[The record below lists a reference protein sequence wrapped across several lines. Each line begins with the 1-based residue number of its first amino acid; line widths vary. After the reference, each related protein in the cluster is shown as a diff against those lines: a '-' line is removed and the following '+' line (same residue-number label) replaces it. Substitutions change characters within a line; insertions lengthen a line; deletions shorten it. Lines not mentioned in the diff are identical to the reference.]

1 MTSTAPIWAPPAV
14 GTTRVVSIPAVV
26 VLPAP
31 FGPSSPK
38 ISPASTLR
46 SRPSTALKSVPGYC
60 LVSPAVRMMGAPA
73 SPFLLGIAMEESP
86 SMDLGLRDRACI
98 VTGASGGVGRAVAAS
113 LASEGASLLL
123 VGRRADVLADVAR
136 ACQGR
141 GEPLVLDV
149 TAVDAGERAGRACLE
164 RSGRGDVLAKRAG

>member
-1 MTSTAPIWAPPAV
+1 MFCWETIPISCLASAGWAITSTVPTWALPAV

-38 ISPASTLR
+38 ISPASMLR

-60 LVSPAVRMMGAPA
+60 LVRPSVRMIAAPA
-73 SPFLLGIAMEESP
+73 SPFSVVDVMEQSP

-98 VTGASGGVGRAVAAS
+98 VTGASGGIGRAVAVS
-113 LASEGASLLL
+113 LAREGASVLL

-136 ACQGR
+136 ECSL
-141 GEPLVLDV
+141 P
-149 TAVDAGERAGRACLE
+149 AVAGS
-164 RSGRGDVLAKRAG
+164 RSSST